1 MPEGAPVCPGRYFE
15 SNILRGILMK
25 NLRAAGAIL
34 TSLFLLS
41 GTVSLAA
48 SPVQGNSVVQENK
61 EKLLKTKS
69 CPGCNLAGVNLNR
82 VDLAGADLQ
91 GADLTKAKFFLANL
105 AGANLQKARLQ
116 GAGFGGADLAD
127 ADFRGADLRDVSLS
141 GAYYRGAH
149 FDQEF
154 TAFLRKGDAG
164 SSEIAAEA
172 TDTARP
178 EAAETKTPTPEQVGQ
193 PSMQPAAKVKAASP
207 APVAARQEPRAAAG
221 PAKREAKQQMQ
232 AVGAPDPGIAPHNVE
247 KKKPE
252 EPPPP
257 AVARREAPPVK
268 TVRPPGAI
276 VIAEQA
282 TAGKASESIE
292 KRTVAKADRAAAT
305 KETAQTGS
313 TRGKVVEM
321 ANETPATAS
330 DPGGGAKVSQA
341 LSADQEKM
349 ARLARLVKSKK
360 CFACDLSGMDLS
372 NMRLVK
378 ADLEKADLSDCNL
391 EGADLG
397 AANLKG
403 ANLRRANLKQANLK
417 GADLYKA
424 DLTAADLSGAEMK
437 KAKVDEAQF
446 SGAIGV
452 SEEILQG
459 KNQR

>member
-1 MPEGAPVCPGRYFE
+1 
-15 SNILRGILMK
+15 MK

-34 TSLFLLS
+34 MSLFLLS
-41 GTVSLAA
+41 GTMALAA
-48 SPVQGNSVVQENK
+48 SPAEENSVVQENK

-82 VDLAGADLQ
+82 ADLAGADLQ
-91 GADLTKAKFFLANL
+91 GADLTRAKFFLANL

-154 TAFLRKGDAG
+154 TAILRKGDAG
-164 SSEIAAEA
+164 SSELAAEA
-172 TDTARP
+172 TAT
-178 EAAETKTPTPEQVGQ
+178 AETEAVESKPPSPEQVGQ
-193 PSMQPAAKVKAASP
+193 PSEQPAVQVKAAAP
-207 APVAARQEPRAAAG
+207 APVAARQGPRAAAR
-221 PAKREAKQQMQ
+221 PAQEEAKQQVQ
-232 AVGAPDPGIAPHNVE
+232 AVGAPDPGLAARIVE
-247 KKKPE
+247 EKKPE

-257 AVARREAPPVK
+257 AAAPREAPPVK

-282 TAGKASESIE
+282 PAGKSSESIE
-292 KRTVAKADRAAAT
+292 KNTAAKADRAAAA
-305 KETAQTGS
+305 KEQGLTGS
-313 TRGKVVEM
+313 TRGKVVAM
-321 ANETPATAS
+321 ANETPAAAS
-330 DPGGGAKVSQA
+330 DPGGGAKVTQA

-372 NMRLVK
+372 NMRLGK

-437 KAKVDEAQF
+437 KAKIDEAQF
-446 SGAIGV
+446 SGAVGV
-452 SEEILQG
+452 SEDILQG
-459 KNQR
+459 KDQQ

>member
-1 MPEGAPVCPGRYFE
+1 M
-15 SNILRGILMK
+15 MK

-41 GTVSLAA
+41 VTVALAA
-48 SPVQGNSVVQENK
+48 SPAEENSIVQENK

-69 CPGCNLAGVNLNR
+69 CPGCDLAGVNLNR
-82 VDLAGADLQ
+82 ADLVGADLQ
-91 GADLTKAKFFLANL
+91 GANLTKAKFFLANL

-149 FDQEF
+149 FDKEF
-154 TAFLRKGDAG
+154 TALLRKGDAG
-164 SSEIAAEA
+164 SSEIAAEETA
-172 TDTARP
+172 TIEP
-178 EAAETKTPTPEQVGQ
+178 EAAETKTPTSEQVGQ
-193 PSMQPAAKVKAASP
+193 PSGQPAVKVKAASP
-207 APVAARQEPRAAAG
+207 SPVAASQEPRAAAR
-221 PAKREAKQQMQ
+221 PAQRDAKQQVQ
-232 AVGAPDPGIAPHNVE
+232 VVGATDPGLAPQNIE
-247 KKKPE
+247 EKKPE

-282 TAGKASESIE
+282 TAGKTSESIE
-292 KRTVAKADRAAAT
+292 KMTVAKADRAAAT
-305 KETAQTGS
+305 KEAVQTGS
-313 TRGKVVEM
+313 TRGKVVEL

-349 ARLARLVKSKK
+349 ANLARLVKSKK

-372 NMRLVK
+372 NMRLAK
-378 ADLEKADLSDCNL
+378 ADFEKADLSDCNL

-403 ANLRRANLKQANLK
+403 ANLRRANLKKANLK

-437 KAKVDEAQF
+437 NAQVDEALF

-459 KNQR
+459 RN

>member
-1 MPEGAPVCPGRYFE
+1 MM
-15 SNILRGILMK
+15 N
-25 NLRAAGAIL
+25 NLRVAGAIL
-34 TSLFLLS
+34 ASLFLFIGS
-41 GTVSLAA
+41 VALAA
-48 SPVQGNSVVQENK
+48 SPAEENSIVQENK
-61 EKLLKTKS
+61 VQLLKTKS

-82 VDLAGADLQ
+82 ADLAGADLQ

-105 AGANLQKARLQ
+105 AGANMQKARLQ

-164 SSEIAAEA
+164 SSEIAAEETA
-172 TDTARP
+172 T
-178 EAAETKTPTPEQVGQ
+178 AETKTPTPEQVGQ
-193 PSMQPAAKVKAASP
+193 PSVQPAVKIKAASP
-207 APVAARQEPRAAAG
+207 APVAASQEPRAAAR
-221 PAKREAKQQMQ
+221 PAQREAKQQMQ
-232 AVGAPDPGIAPHNVE
+232 AVGASDPGIAPQNVE
-247 KKKPE
+247 EKKPE
-252 EPPPP
+252 EQASP
-257 AVARREAPPVK
+257 AVVRREAPPVK

-282 TAGKASESIE
+282 PAGNTSESIE

-305 KETAQTGS
+305 KEAVQTGS
-313 TRGKVVEM
+313 TRGKVVEL

-349 ARLARLVKSKK
+349 ARLALLVKSKK

-372 NMRLVK
+372 NMRLAK
-378 ADLEKADLSDCNL
+378 SDLEKADLSDCNL

-437 KAKVDEAQF
+437 KAKVDEALF

-459 KNQR
+459 KNQ